1 MSDFQ
6 GQHIA
11 VPGAADQAVDQG
23 LRAFMMGVYNKLA
36 MGLLVSAV
44 VAYATANVPGIMEL
58 MYTVEGG
65 RLTGYTPV
73 GLAVAFAPLGL
84 ILFSMFAMRNPSPAS
99 ANLLYWAI
107 VVTVGAGL
115 AVVLWIYTGLSIFTA
130 FATTAL
136 AFGGLSLYGYTTKR
150 NLGPIG
156 SFLAM
161 ALIGLVVAFTISFFI
176 PGQTDPTLLLIM
188 NGAGVLISA
197 GLIAWCT
204 QDLKF
209 SYYATLGDQDAQKV
223 ASTMGAMTLFIQFVN
238 LFRFLLAFIGVRR

>member
-1 MSDFQ
+1 MSDFH
-6 GQHIA
+6 GQHVAI
-11 VPGAADQAVDQG
+11 PGAADQAVDQG

-36 MGLLVSAV
+36 IGLIVSAV
-44 VAYATANVPGIMEL
+44 VAYATATVPGIMEL
-58 MYTVEGG
+58 MYTVDGG
-65 RLTGYTPV
+65 RLTGYTPI

-209 SYYATLGDQDAQKV
+209 SYYATLGDENAQKV